1 MAEGSDS
8 ISPLPPDSAFSNT
21 VRAFAHRNY
30 RLFFGGQLVSL
41 IGTFLTQVATVW
53 LVYKLTNSAW
63 LLGLV
68 TFAGQIPMFVLSPF
82 AGVWADR
89 VNRQKMLVI
98 TQSLASLESFGLA
111 AVAFSLGRG
120 WIDAHQL
127 VWGFTLLNLTQGVIN
142 AFDMP
147 CRQAFL
153 VEMIEK
159 REDLANAIALNSTM
173 VHGAR
178 LIGPALAGLLMHFV
192 GATLCF
198 FLDGASYFA
207 VIAALIAM
215 QIKPRVHKPPRSVW
229 LELKEG
235 FSYVWGFEP
244 IRALLLLM
252 GLLSLTGMPAISVL
266 MPVFAKNFGG
276 ITHGDLMLGLLM
288 SSSGAG
294 ALVGAV
300 YLASRRTV
308 VGLGHVIAI
317 AAVVFGA
324 GIICFGFSPW
334 LWLSMPI
341 AAIIG
346 CAMLM
351 NFAGSNTMMQTLTE
365 DDMRGRV
372 MSFFTMAFIGMTPFG
387 SLLAGYLVT
396 CLRFG
401 GSEEAGAVHTLIL
414 QGAISVVAALSF
426 ARKLPALRK
435 IVRPI
440 YVLKGILPQ
449 ETASGITSSEEVVPA
464 AK

>member
-1 MAEGSDS
+1 MAEGSA
-8 ISPLPPDSAFSNT
+8 ISPPLPQGSAFSNT

-30 RLFFGGQLVSL
+30 RLFFGGQLISL

-53 LVYKLTNSAW
+53 MVYKLTGSAL

-68 TFAGQIPMFVLSPF
+68 TFAGQIPLFILSPF

-89 VNRQKMLVI
+89 VNRQKMLVM
-98 TQSLASLESFGLA
+98 TQTLASVESFGLA
-111 AVAFSLGRG
+111 AVAYALGRG
-120 WIDAHQL
+120 WISAHQL
-127 VWGFTLLNLTQGVIN
+127 VLDFTFLNLIQGLIN

-153 VEMIEK
+153 VEMVEK

-207 VIAALIAM
+207 VIAALLAM
-215 QIKPRVHKPPRSVW
+215 QIKPRTLRPPRSVW
-229 LELKEG
+229 LELREG
-235 FSYVWGFEP
+235 FSYVWGFAP

-266 MPVFAKNFGG
+266 MPVFAKHFGG
-276 ITHGDLMLGLLM
+276 ASHGDLMLGLLM
-288 SSSGAG
+288 SSSGCG
-294 ALVGAV
+294 ALVGAI
-300 YLASRRTV
+300 YLASRRSV
-308 VGLGHVIAI
+308 VGLGQVIAT
-317 AAVVFGA
+317 AAVIFGL
-324 GIICFGFSPW
+324 GIIAFAFSPW
-334 LWLSMPI
+334 LGLSMPI
-341 AAIIG
+341 VAVVG

-365 DDMRGRV
+365 DDKRGRV

-387 SLLAGYLVT
+387 SLLAGWLAT
-396 CLRFG
+396 SLRFG

-414 QGAISVVAALSF
+414 QGAISVVAAILF
-426 ARKLPALRK
+426 VRKLPALRK

-449 ETASGITSSEEVVPA
+449 ETASGIQSSEEVVPT